1 MGLLCKKEGYMSFV
15 YAEKYRDAGLDNELF
30 HVLCDTKT
38 ILTDFAGAN
47 LSALERDML
56 SKYGIVKSTICC
68 PKLCVSFA
76 GSDIKY
82 AAKLFHQLKNMNSFE
97 LDEVSDLAL
106 SIHRNASSQNDIEF
120 IISTYQNDTVHIDCI
135 KENTI
140 YKDIPNAH
148 IGSEDAFRKFQ
159 ELRIRQDNANRV
171 DEPAYKHTTRAFQS
185 VVDGGID
192 NTVGGITVSV
202 IFDYQDKSFIYGWER
217 ALYTSKSQIV
227 QLGEAISFHL
237 SASDG
242 GYSHKIVPID
252 LQNVL
257 CIVDQMNPHVL
268 YSSSIHL
275 DSFDIEN
282 PNLSGLM
289 MPMLVKVNEK
299 GEYVRCR

>member
-1 MGLLCKKEGYMSFV
+1 MSFV
-15 YAEKYRDAGLDNELF
+15 YAEKYREGGDDRELF

-38 ILTDFAGAN
+38 TLTDFARSN
-47 LSALERDML
+47 LSVLGCDML

-68 PKLCVSFA
+68 PELCVSYA

-82 AAKLFHQLKNMNSFE
+82 AAKLFYQLKNMKSFE

-106 SIHRNASSQNDIEF
+106 TIHRNASSQNDIEF

-140 YKDIPNAH
+140 YKDVPNAH

-159 ELRIRQDNANRV
+159 ELRIRQDNVNRV
-171 DEPAYKHTTRAFQS
+171 DEPAYKRTTHAFQS

-192 NTVGGITVSV
+192 DTVGGITVSV
-202 IFDYQDKSFIYGWER
+202 IFDYQDNSFIYGWER
-217 ALYTSKSQIV
+217 ALYTSKPQIV
-227 QLGEAISFHL
+227 QPGEAISFHL

-242 GYSHKIVPID
+242 GYSHEIVPID

-257 CIVDQMNPHVL
+257 CVVDQMNPRIL
-268 YSSSIHL
+268 YSRNFRL
-275 DSFDIEN
+275 DSSDLEN
-282 PNLSGLM
+282 PHLSGLM
-289 MPMLVKVNEK
+289 MPMLVEVNEK

>member
-1 MGLLCKKEGYMSFV
+1 MSFV
-15 YAEKYRDAGLDNELF
+15 YAEKYREAGFDSELF

-38 ILTDFAGAN
+38 ILTDYAGAN
-47 LSALERDML
+47 LSAVGCDML

-68 PKLCVSFA
+68 PELCVSFA
-76 GSDIKY
+76 GSNISY
-82 AAKLFHQLKNMNSFE
+82 AAKLFKQLENMRSFE

-106 SIHRNASSQNDIEF
+106 SIHRGASSRNDIEF
-120 IISTYQNDTVHIDCI
+120 IVSSYQNDAVHIDCI

-140 YKDIPNAH
+140 YKDVPNAH
-148 IGSEDAFRKFQ
+148 IGSENAFRRFQ

-171 DEPAYKHTTRAFQS
+171 DEPAYKRTTRAFQS

-192 NTVGGITVSV
+192 DTVGGITVSV

-217 ALYTSKSQIV
+217 AFYTSKPQIV
-227 QLGEAISFHL
+227 QPGEAISFHL

-242 GYSHKIVPID
+242 GYSHEIVPID
-252 LQNVL
+252 LQNIL
-257 CIVDQMNPHVL
+257 CVVDQMNPCIL
-268 YSSSIHL
+268 YSRNFRL
-275 DSFDIEN
+275 DSSDIEN
-282 PNLSGLM
+282 PHLSGLM